1 MIHLDYFSHG
11 DFLFIILSLSLSL
24 SCLFLLFIWI
34 NEVFYIHRSPF
45 FSYVDELQVTFF
57 INLMIAITFIT

>member
-11 DFLFIILSLSLSL
+11 DFLFIILSLSLSR
-24 SCLFLLFIWI
+24 LFLLFIWI